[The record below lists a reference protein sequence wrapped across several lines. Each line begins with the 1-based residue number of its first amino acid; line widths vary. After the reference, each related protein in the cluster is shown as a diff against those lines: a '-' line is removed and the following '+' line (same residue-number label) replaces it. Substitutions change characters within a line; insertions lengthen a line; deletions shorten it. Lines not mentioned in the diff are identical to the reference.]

1 MTPPLSIRSPRELN
15 HVGCCIG
22 YAHYPPTF
30 AAIKRP
36 LEIVVP
42 VDKRPWHKRA
52 NTIEEINN
60 VRSVEGFRRYVAT
73 PVFFRC
79 GENRPDFVVLQI
91 TVPPTKYNEAME
103 DLNHF
108 FREALDAQL

>member
-1 MTPPLSIRSPRELN
+1 MKTPLLIRSSRELN

-60 VRSVEGFRRYVAT
+60 VRAVEPVRRYIAN

-79 GENRPDFVVLQI
+79 GENRPDFVVLQV
-91 TVPPTKYNEAME
+91 TVSPTKYNEAME

>member
-1 MTPPLSIRSPRELN
+1 MKTPLLIRSSRELN

-22 YAHYPPTF
+22 YAHYPP
-30 AAIKRP
+30 AYAEAKQPI
-36 LEIVVP
+36 EIVVP
-42 VDKRPWHKRA
+42 VDKRPWYEKA
-52 NTIEEINN
+52 NTIDEIHK
-60 VRSVEGFRRYVAT
+60 VQAVEQVRRYVAN
-73 PVFFRC
+73 PVFFKC

-91 TVPPTKYNEAME
+91 TVPPTKYNEALE